1 MWRSLGVSFC
11 LLPIFVCQA
20 VAQFNDTVPFG
31 NSSSPSRSNGT
42 VPDPPFWL
50 EEIKHQ
56 GVATFQADSTYQV
69 FRNVKDFGA
78 KGQHKQPILVLIAYS
93 YVQGDG
99 VSDDTAA
106 INLAISS
113 GQRCGPGT
121 CQSSTTSPA
130 IVYFPAGTYR
140 ISAPIIDYYL
150 TQIIGNPNSLPVIK
164 AASNFTA
171 FALIDGNQYQPGS
184 ATHPAGIL
192 GFKAT
197 NVFYR
202 QIRNL
207 VLDTT
212 AVSPNVSVNGI
223 HWPTAQA
230 TSLQNVVFRMSAANG
245 TQHQGLFIEEGKSR

>member
-1 MWRSLGVSFC
+1 MWHSLGVSFC
-11 LLPIFVCQA
+11 LLPIFVCPA
-20 VAQFNDTVPFG
+20 VAQLNDTVPSG

-56 GVATFQADSTYQV
+56 GVASFQADSTYQV
-69 FRNVKDFGA
+69 FRCQRSAQTAHSRVDSSF
-78 KGQHKQPILVLIAYS
+78 S

-113 GQRCGPGT
+113 GQPCGPGT
-121 CQSSTTSPA
+121 CQSSTMCPA
-130 IVYFPAGTYR
+130 TVYFPAGTYR
-140 ISAPIIDYYL
+140 ISAPIIDYYFI
-150 TQIIGNPNSLPVIK
+150 QIIGNPNNLPMIK
-164 AASNFTA
+164 ATPNFTA
-171 FALIDGNQYQPGS
+171 FALIDGNQYQPGN
-184 ATHPAGIL
+184 AAHPAGVF

-230 TSLQNVVFRMSAANG
+230 TSL
-245 TQHQGLFIEEGKSR
+245 